1 MSNLFFSFYWL
12 LSLFS
17 IIGFGCINAGSVRET
32 NSLLQLTLTIT
43 IFSISILILW
53 CLGFSL
59 IYNDVDKYIGKIEFG
74 PYINLLS
81 LDYIKTPFNS
91 GLTNHSFLFYHII
104 LGAITQL
111 IVIGT
116 LAERVK
122 PFILIIISLFLIT
135 IIYPVCSAWTWGGGW
150 LYQLGYM
157 DMTGTTT
164 VCLLGGWSALT
175 ASIAIGPRINRFSK
189 NNGLKLN
196 SVTNNSL
203 IGIGSIFL
211 LFGWLGINNM
221 PNVLIND
228 NLNIMYSAISLLNTL
243 ISGSAA
249 VFVCL
254 ITSLLFAKKLKLR
267 KIIHSAIIGVISISA
282 DPLSPSPEISLIIGA
297 LAGLILYFFA
307 YIIDTVK
314 IDDATGYIP
323 VFLLGGIW
331 STIAV
336 CISNKNLDI
345 LIQVVGLTSFAVISI
360 IGISIILIILKHTL
374 GLRPKYDDE
383 VSGYQVL

>member
-1 MSNLFFSFYWL
+1 
-12 LSLFS
+12 
-17 IIGFGCINAGSVRET
+17 
-32 NSLLQLTLTIT
+32 
-43 IFSISILILW
+43 
-53 CLGFSL
+53 
-59 IYNDVDKYIGKIEFG
+59 
-74 PYINLLS
+74 
-81 LDYIKTPFNS
+81 
-91 GLTNHSFLFYHII
+91 
-104 LGAITQL
+104 
-111 IVIGT
+111 
-116 LAERVK
+116 
-122 PFILIIISLFLIT
+122 
-135 IIYPVCSAWTWGGGW
+135 
-150 LYQLGYM
+150 
-157 DMTGTTT
+157 T